1 MTILGAFVSCNGGLA
16 GMREDSHFFRQ
27 SGSEMIPLH
36 LEVVAGLQIQPEPI
50 TRAEIPRE
58 PQGAIRADGSRAM
71 HDLVDPSRRHTD
83 IPGQPVLGQAQR
95 LEKIRREDFA
105 RMYGTHLAS
114 GHATPSSD
122 MLVIIDDRNLVGIAI
137 LPAKADAPLLVHTNT
152 VLAGSIT
159 PQLLQ
164 SITRRHT
171 KIIELLGR
179 VHRHKFA
186 QHRALE
192 IRRISPDGLASEQS
206 LGIAIGEGVDHGE
219 Q

>member
-1 MTILGAFVSCNGGLA
+1 
-16 GMREDSHFFRQ
+16 MRKNSHLFRQ
-27 SGSEMIPLH
+27 SGSKMVPLH
-36 LEVVAGLQIQPEPI
+36 LEVEAGLQIQPEPI

-58 PQGAIRADGSRAM
+58 PQSTIRADGSSAM
-71 HDLVDPSRRHTD
+71 HDLIDPSRRHTD

-105 RMYGTHLAS
+105 RMYGIQLS
-114 GHATPSSD
+114 SSHATPSSD
-122 MLVIIDDRNLVGIAI
+122 MLVIVDDLNFVGIAI

-152 VLAGSIT
+152 VLASST
-159 PQLLQ
+159 APELLQ
-164 SITRRHT
+164 PITRRHA
-171 KIIELLGR
+171 KVAELLGR

-192 IRRISPDGLASEQS
+192 NRRISSDGLASEQS
-206 LGIAIGEGVDHGE
+206 LSIAIGEGVDHGE

>member
-1 MTILGAFVSCNGGLA
+1 MTILGAFGSCNGGLA
-16 GMREDSHFFRQ
+16 SMRENSHLFRQ

-58 PQGAIRADGSRAM
+58 PQRAIRADGPGAM
-71 HDLVDPSRRHTD
+71 HDLIDPSRRHTD
-83 IPGQPVLGQAQR
+83 IPGQPVLRQAQR

-105 RMYGTHLAS
+105 RMYGIQLSS

-122 MLVIIDDRNLVGIAI
+122 MLVIVDDLDLVGVAI

-152 VLAGSIT
+152 VLANSIA
-159 PQLLQ
+159 PELLQ
-164 SITRRHT
+164 PITRRHA
-171 KIIELLGR
+171 KVAELLGR
-179 VHRHKFA
+179 VHHHKFA

-192 IRRISPDGLASEQS
+192 IRRISSDGLASEQS
-206 LGIAIGEGVDHGE
+206 LGIAIGEGVNHGE